1 MRFTVA
7 DYTSYEEALDMGTA
21 YLERWGTECELMEPE
36 TALEEE
42 LWEATLR
49 NIRAAMEELMRR
61 QEALDALIAA
71 RPREWEGLLSQMEV
85 VCHA

>member
-7 DYTSYEEALDMGTA
+7 DYTTYEEALDMGTA
-21 YLERWGTECELMEPE
+21 WLGRWGSECELMEPE

-42 LWEATLR
+42 LWEVTLR
-49 NIRAAMEELMRR
+49 NVGAAMEELTRR

-71 RPREWEGLLSQMEV
+71 RPREWERLLSQMEV
-85 VCHA
+85 VLDA